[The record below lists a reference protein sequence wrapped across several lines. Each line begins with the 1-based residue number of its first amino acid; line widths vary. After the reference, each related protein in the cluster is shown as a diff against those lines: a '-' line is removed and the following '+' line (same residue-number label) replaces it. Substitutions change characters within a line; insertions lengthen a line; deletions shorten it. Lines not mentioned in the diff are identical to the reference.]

1 MQIIKASPNTSVILR
16 LHILF
21 TGLYCAQFETC
32 LPIISSCNT
41 IHFYKEGNEEL
52 RETWVKK
59 INLSFAIQSKLHY
72 WSTSLSFS
80 DLYEHDEISRY
91 T

>member
-1 MQIIKASPNTSVILR
+1 MQIITARPNTSVTLR

-21 TGLYCAQFETC
+21 TGLHRAQFETC
-32 LPIISSCNT
+32 LRIISSCNT

-59 INLSFAIQSKLHY
+59 NKSKLCN
-72 WSTSLSFS
+72 T
-80 DLYEHDEISRY
+80 I
-91 T
+91 

>member
-1 MQIIKASPNTSVILR
+1 MQIIKARPNTLVIPK

-21 TGLYCAQFETC
+21 TGLYWAQLETC
-32 LPIISSCNT
+32 LRIISSCNT

-59 INLSFAIQSKLHY
+59 NKSKLCN
-72 WSTSLSFS
+72 T
-80 DLYEHDEISRY
+80 I
-91 T
+91 